1 MIAMS
6 ALRSVQ
12 VVLACG
18 ALGMPF
24 ALVASA
30 TSGYIEPLSRAAVDL
45 LLVVSAPLPP
55 SATVSVAEAPPE
67 LDELLASE
75 TTLAASR
82 KAPAARQGRTARS
95 PAPGA
100 LFVSAA
106 KVLELSQ
113 SAARPQG
120 AFVPATAT
128 HPAGLRLF
136 GVGGLG
142 IGVQDGDI
150 LTEALGVTPQTP
162 GQIIGA
168 IIEARAKQ
176 ARYLSGTLWRRGQ
189 VLRITVEQP
198 YFRPESGAGPAAQP
212 THESVE

>member
-1 MIAMS
+1 MFAMS
-6 ALRSVQ
+6 ALRLVQ

-30 TSGYIEPLSRAAVDL
+30 ASGYIEPLSRAAVDT
-45 LLVVSAPLPP
+45 LLVVSAPLRP
-55 SATVSVAEAPPE
+55 SPALSVTEAPAE
-67 LDELLASE
+67 LDEPLASE
-75 TTLAASR
+75 TTLVATG
-82 KAPAARQGRTARS
+82 KAPAARKGRTARP
-95 PAPGA
+95 PAHGA

-106 KVLELSQ
+106 KVLELSR

-176 ARYLSGTLWRRGQ
+176 ARYLSGTLWRRGH

-198 YFRPESGAGPAAQP
+198 YVRSESGA
-212 THESVE
+212 E